1 MPRSKRCTICKHADV
16 DKIDRALVG
25 GGIVTRLSA
34 LFRVSPDALDR
45 HKGRHL
51 PEKLTQAQEAQ
62 EQGKADSLMTE
73 LRELHQKTLALME
86 KCEEA
91 GDLRAALTGVRE
103 ARGNL
108 DLLGRLLETKEL
120 EEKLANLEKGGG
132 GHVPDFLV
140 QVYDGEDK

>member
-1 MPRSKRCTICKHADV
+1 MPRSKRCTICRHTDV
-16 DKIDRALVG
+16 DRIDRALVG
-25 GGIVTRLSA
+25 GGVVTRLSA

-45 HKGRHL
+45 HKRQHL
-51 PEKLTQAQEAQ
+51 PEKLAQAQEAD
-62 EQGKADSLMTE
+62 ELAKADSLMTE

-91 GDLRAALTGVRE
+91 GDLRAALIGIRE

-120 EEKLANLEKGGG
+120 ERRLVSLEQGLAADGTR
-132 GHVPDFLV
+132 VPGFTA
-140 QVYDGEDK
+140 EAH